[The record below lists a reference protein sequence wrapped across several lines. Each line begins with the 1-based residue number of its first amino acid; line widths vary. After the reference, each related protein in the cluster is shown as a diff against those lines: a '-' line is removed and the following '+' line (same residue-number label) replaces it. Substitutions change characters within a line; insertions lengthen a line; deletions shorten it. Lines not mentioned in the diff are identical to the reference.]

1 MPLRPSYPRS
11 VQCVWP
17 VFSVVPL
24 LLTLVA
30 VSPARSQE
38 RSKATSAVSMAN
50 LPINFEPNQGQAQAP
65 TRFVVR
71 TNNLNVALRPSG
83 IDLLLDNAKH
93 DASRLSLNF
102 VGADAN
108 AELTGSEQKTSYSN
122 YILGADPSRWLSH
135 VQNFGRVTYNA
146 IYPGVSIVFHGNRRQ
161 LEHDFV
167 IQPHADYRL
176 IRVRV
181 DGPRRIQLET
191 DGSLHLVFPDGDLI
205 LEKPEA
211 FQDADGSKKVLSSRF
226 VLLGENEFGFSV
238 GDYDHTKTLT
248 IDPVLTYSTYLADLS
263 LYMSGVATD
272 AAGDT
277 FLTGLVFSSNFPV
290 TANAYQT
297 TCKSCGSSI
306 QQPDVFI
313 TKINA
318 TGTALVYSTF
328 LGGSDYD
335 QPYGIA
341 VDAIGNAVVAGRTA
355 STDFPA
361 KNPIP
366 VGTPGN
372 GTSYGFITSL
382 SPDGSTL
389 NYSSILGG
397 GAQPFQSSDTIV
409 GGVTLD
415 ANGNAYVSGT
425 TDSPV
430 FPTTTGALNMVK
442 PGYPE
447 NVVFV
452 SKFLSSGAL
461 GYSALLGDTS
471 PQNGG
476 GGPIGVFGVAVDAAG
491 SAYIAG
497 SSGTLWPTTNG
508 AFQTTIPGATPYAA
522 PFVTKLSPDGS
533 SLAYST
539 FLGDGG
545 YPTGITVK
553 PASGQAF
560 VTGQYSGSSAGNNFP
575 TTSNAYQKSIGN
587 SACCASFFTEFSA
600 DGASLLY
607 SSYFAPDLSAGSS
620 FTTTSGIALDT
631 ANNIWLVGSTTS
643 TQFLLKYPLQSMGAN
658 QFGAPP
664 ITAFLSRFDAA
675 GANLTFS
682 SYFGGTAQGG
692 TIAGIAVD
700 QNNKAHIAGTTGD
713 ALFTTPG
720 AYLSSVTPPPQFI
733 ENTYGYA
740 AVIDADTAAPSLCF
754 NPQSLYFGNIAL
766 NTSSTNTVAV
776 TNCGNATLRISSVQS
791 SNPLFTIPAA
801 SNTCLQ
807 NVAANASCN
816 IATVFTPTAVG
827 LDSGTLTITSNA
839 PVSTASLS
847 IQGTGAVPQISTQ
860 TTSITFDPQFIGQTS
875 PQQFVMVSNTGG
887 VPLTINLPQTT
898 VSAGFAYTQ
907 SGCDLPVYPQG
918 SSCFFF
924 LTFTPQ
930 VAGTL
935 TGTLKIAS
943 NDPANPVVS
952 INLSGIGYSSYPV
965 PSLTSLSSPTIQAG
979 STQVSLQVY
988 GTNFFP
994 ASVVR
999 IAGNAQ
1005 PTTYLNSTS
1014 LTATLDPSLV
1024 ASIGELHVTVLNPN
1038 PGGGETPPLTITVYQ
1053 SIPLAA
1059 RDMVYEP
1066 FSQLLFA
1073 AVGAAASNNPNTIAV
1088 IDPAAGKVK
1097 QYVSVGKDPRH
1108 LAVSGDGQYL
1118 YVGLDG
1124 DHTIQRINLTTLAV
1138 EKTFPLPVDPSF
1150 GLLTVT
1156 DMKVVPGS
1164 PQSVVTALSWVASPS
1179 EAGIALFNDNGLV
1192 NWLSYS
1198 YTGGYVTVDSF
1209 AFVGNPP
1216 VIYALPLTI
1225 VSPQTFGYFTLD
1237 SSGIHLQITGTSG
1250 STQQATGST
1259 ITSDGTLLY
1268 TNAGQ
1273 VWNPPSA
1280 LVGTYNPALF
1290 YAASVV
1296 PDDSLG
1302 RTFFLNPFSS
1312 ANGYQGT
1319 SVDAY
1324 DQQSFAF
1331 VGTVPFL
1338 STVIFGPNALALN
1351 RWGSDGFAFVVGDFV
1366 QATGTDQVILFR
1378 SSIAHA
1384 TSGSNPVPVLSSLSS
1399 SSVTAGG
1406 SPFVLT
1412 AQGSSFVPGSI
1423 LQWNGSARTTTFVSA
1438 AQLTANIPASD
1449 IAQPGSAQIT
1459 VVNPM
1464 PGGGTSSSLAFTIA
1478 PAPALASFQPAT
1490 LTFASQT
1497 VGTQSTAQTVTLQN
1511 PGGSALT
1518 VSSIQSSGDFAQTNN
1533 CPASLAPLSSCAISV
1548 TFTPTVIGARPATLT
1563 VSDNAANGPQTLAL
1577 SGIGTAPDFAFGTGG
1592 SNTSSATV
1600 TAGQTATYSLSIV
1613 SAPGSSGTVVLTCT
1627 QVPMNAT
1634 CKVKPSSL
1642 TLTPG
1647 SIGSFTVTVLTT
1659 ASGSAS
1665 LVTHLSIATAT
1676 CGFVWLLGLP
1686 QVLRKRKSGVSASG
1700 LFSIVLGGVVS
1711 LAISAC
1717 LVGCAGGSSRPT
1729 TPLSVTPKGSYTLQV
1744 VATQGTT
1751 SHTQSI
1757 TLVVQ

>member
-1 MPLRPSYPRS
+1 MLVRPLCSRFISCWM
-11 VQCVWP
+11 VIA
-17 VFSVVPL
+17 
-24 LLTLVA
+24 VA
-30 VSPARSQE
+30 VLLFGLCTASRATGQE
-38 RSKATSAVSMAN
+38 PVITSGALALAN
-50 LPINFEPNQGQAQAP
+50 LPINFEPNQGQARAP
-65 TRFVVR
+65 IRFVVR
-71 TNNLNVALRPSG
+71 ANNLNIGLRSSG
-83 IDLLLDNAKH
+83 VDLLLGNAKV
-93 DASRLSLNF
+93 DASKMSLNF
-102 VGADAN
+102 VGADGN
-108 AELTGSEQKTSYSN
+108 AEIIGSDLKTSYSN
-122 YILGADPSRWLSH
+122 YILGAEPSRWLSH
-135 VQNFGRVTYNA
+135 VPNFGRVTYTTV
-146 IYPGVSIVFHGNRRQ
+146 YPGISVVFHGNGRQ

-167 IQPHADYRL
+167 IQPGADHRL

-181 DGPRRIQLET
+181 EGPKRIQIQT
-191 DGSLHLVFPDGDLI
+191 DGSLRLAFPDGDLI
-205 LEKPEA
+205 FEKPEA
-211 FQDADGSKKVLSSRF
+211 FQNLAGNKSVVPSRF
-226 VLLGENEFGFSV
+226 VLLNEKEFGFSV
-238 GDYDHTKTLT
+238 AEYDHTKTLI
-248 IDPVLTYSTYLADLS
+248 IDPILTYSTYLADLA
-263 LYMSGVATD
+263 LVMSGVATD

-277 FLTGLVFSSNFPV
+277 FLTGLVFSSSFPV
-290 TANAYQT
+290 TPSAFQT
-297 TCKSCGSSI
+297 ACKSCGSSI

-355 STDFPA
+355 STDFPT

-372 GTSYGFITSL
+372 GTFYGFITSL

-389 NYSSILGG
+389 NYSSVLGG

-476 GGPIGVFGVAVDAAG
+476 GGPIGVFGIAVDAGG
-491 SAYIAG
+491 SAYITG

-508 AFQTTIPGATPYAA
+508 AFQTTIPGTNQYAA

-553 PASGQAF
+553 RASGEAF
-560 VTGQYSGSSAGNNFP
+560 VTGQYSGNSTGNNFP
-575 TTSNAYQKSIGN
+575 TTSSAYQKSIGN

-600 DGASLLY
+600 NGSSLLY

-620 FTTTSGIALDT
+620 FTTTSGIALDA
-631 ANNIWLVGSTTS
+631 ANNIWLVGNTTS
-643 TQFLLKYPLQSMGAN
+643 AQFLLKYPLQSIPAN
-658 QFGAPP
+658 QLGSPS
-664 ITAFLSRFDAA
+664 TTGFLSRFDAA

-692 TIAGIAVD
+692 TIAGIAID
-700 QNNKAHIAGTTGD
+700 PNNKAHIAGTTGD

-720 AYLSSVTPPPQFI
+720 AYLSSVTPPPQFT

-754 NPQSLYFGNIAL
+754 NPQSLYFGNTAL
-766 NTSSTNTVAV
+766 NTSSTNTVVV
-776 TNCGNATLRISSVQS
+776 TNCGNAALRISSVQS

-807 NVAANASCN
+807 NVVANASCN

-847 IQGTGAVPQISTQ
+847 IQGTGAVPQISLQ

-875 PQQFVMVSNTGG
+875 PQQFVVVSNTGG
-887 VPLTINLPQTT
+887 VPLTINLAQTT
-898 VSAGFAYTQ
+898 ASAGFAYTQ

-1005 PTTYLNSTS
+1005 PTTYQNSTS

-1024 ASIGELHVTVLNPN
+1024 ATIGELHVTVLNPN
-1038 PGGGETPPLTITVYQ
+1038 PAGGETPPLTITVYQ

-1059 RDMVYEP
+1059 RAMVYEP

-1073 AVGAAASNNPNTIAV
+1073 AIGAAASNNPNTIAV

-1124 DHTIQRINLTTLAV
+1124 DHAIQRINLTTLVV

-1150 GLLTVT
+1150 GLLTVA
-1156 DMKVVPGS
+1156 DMKTVPGS
-1164 PQSVVTALSWVASPS
+1164 PQSVVAALFRLASPA
-1179 EAGIALFNDNGLV
+1179 EDGIAIFNDGGLV
-1192 NWLSYS
+1192 NWLIDSYLD
-1198 YTGGYVTVDSF
+1198 TVDSLAITSNPAVVYTLPG
-1209 AFVGNPP
+1209 AFTSF
-1216 VIYALPLTI
+1216 TI
-1225 VSPQTFGYFTLD
+1225 D
-1237 SSGIHLQITGTSG
+1237 STGIHLRSG
-1250 STQQATGST
+1250 GNVSSQNLGYSVE
-1259 ITSDGTLLY
+1259 SDGKLVY
-1268 TNAGQ
+1268 TTGGL
-1273 VWNPPSA
+1273 VWDPSSQS
-1280 LVGTYNPALF
+1280 VIGTYKIPF
-1290 YAASVV
+1290 VFQSVSVV

-1302 RTFFLNPFSS
+1302 RTFFLNTFATYSY
-1312 ANGYQGT
+1312 YQAT

-1324 DQQSFAF
+1324 DQNSFAF
-1331 VGTVPFL
+1331 VATVPFL
-1338 STVIFGPNALALN
+1338 SSSVFGPDAVALN

-1366 QATGTDQVILFR
+1366 QTTGSNQVILFR
-1378 SSIAHA
+1378 SSIAHV
-1384 TSGSNPVPVLSSLSS
+1384 TSGSSAVPVLSSLSS

-1412 AQGSSFVPGSI
+1412 AQGSSFVPGST

-1449 IAQPGSAQIT
+1449 LAHPGAAQIT

-1464 PGGGTSSSLAFTIA
+1464 PGGGTSSPLAFTIA
-1478 PAPALASFQPAT
+1478 PAPALASVQPAA
-1490 LTFASQT
+1490 LTFGSQT
-1497 VGTQSTAQTVTLQN
+1497 VGTQSKAQTVTLQN

-1518 VSSIQSSGDFAQTNN
+1518 VSSIQASGDFTQTNN
-1533 CPASLAPLSSCAISV
+1533 CPASLTPLSSCAISV
-1548 TFTPTVIGARPATLT
+1548 TFAPTVAGARQATLT
-1563 VSDNAANGPQTLAL
+1563 VTDNVANSPQTLAL
-1577 SGIGTAPDFAFGTGG
+1577 SGTGTVPDFAFGTGG
-1592 SNTSSATV
+1592 SNTASATV
-1600 TAGQTATYSLSIV
+1600 TAGQTATYSLSVV
-1613 SAPGSSGTVVLTCT
+1613 SAPTSSGTMLLTCT
-1627 QVPMNAT
+1627 QVPINAS
-1634 CKVKPSSL
+1634 CKVNPSSL

-1647 SIGSFTVTVLTT
+1647 SAGNFAVSVAT
-1659 ASGSAS
+1659 AASTSAS
-1665 LVTHLSIATAT
+1665 LAKSFSLTTAT

-1686 QVLRKRKSGVSASG
+1686 IALRKRKSQFSAVG
-1700 LFSIVLGGVVS
+1700 RFSILLVGIVS
-1711 LAISAC
+1711 LVISAGIA
-1717 LVGCAGGSSRPT
+1717 GCGGGSSSQT
-1729 TPLSVTPKGSYTLQV
+1729 TPPSVTPKGTYILQV
-1744 VATQGTT
+1744 VATEGTT
-1751 SHTQSI
+1751 SHSQSI

>member
-135 VQNFGRVTYNA
+135 VPNFGRVTYST
-146 IYPGVSIVFHGNRRQ
+146 IYPGVNVIFHGNGRQ

-167 IQPHADYRL
+167 IQPGADYRL

-181 DGPRRIQLET
+181 DGPRRIQFQA
-191 DGSLHLVFPDGDLI
+191 DGSLSLVFPDGDLI

-211 FQDADGSKKVLSSRF
+211 FQDLAGKKRLLPSHF

-238 GDYDHTKTLT
+238 EDYDHTKTLT
-248 IDPVLTYSTYLADLS
+248 IDPVLTYSTYLADLY
-263 LYMSGVATD
+263 LVMSGVATD
-272 AAGDT
+272 TAGDT
-277 FLTGLVFSSNFPV
+277 FVTGLVFSSNFPV
-290 TANAYQT
+290 TPNAYQT

-306 QQPDVFI
+306 QKPDVFI
-313 TKINA
+313 SKINA
-318 TGTALVYSTF
+318 SGTALVYSTF

-341 VDAIGNAVVAGRTA
+341 VDATGNAVVVGRTA
-355 STDFPA
+355 SMDFPV

-366 VGTPGN
+366 VGTSGN
-372 GTSYGFITSL
+372 GTFYGFISSL
-382 SPDGSTL
+382 SPDGSAL
-389 NYSSILGG
+389 NYSSVLGG
-397 GAQPFQSSDTIV
+397 GAQPLQSSDTIV
-409 GGVTLD
+409 GGVALD
-415 ANGNAYVSGT
+415 KNGNAYISGT

-442 PGYPE
+442 PGYPN

-452 SKFLSSGAL
+452 CKFLSNGAL

-476 GGPIGVFGVAVDAAG
+476 GGPIGVFGIAVDTAG

-497 SSGTLWPTTNG
+497 SSGTLWPITNG
-508 AFQTTIPGATPYAA
+508 AFQTTIPGTNQYAA

-545 YPTGITVK
+545 YPTGIMVK
-553 PASGQAF
+553 PASGEAF
-560 VTGQYSGSSAGNNFP
+560 VTGQYSGNSTGNNFP
-575 TTSNAYQKSIGN
+575 TTSSAYQKSIGN
-587 SACCASFFTEFSA
+587 SVCCASFFTEFSA
-600 DGASLLY
+600 NGSSLLY

-631 ANNIWLVGSTTS
+631 ANNIWLVGNTS
-643 TQFLLKYPLQSMGAN
+643 SAQFLLKYPLQAIGAN
-658 QFGAPP
+658 QLGAPS
-664 ITAFLSRFDAA
+664 TTGFLSRFDAA
-675 GANLTFS
+675 GSNLTFS

-692 TIAGIAVD
+692 TIAGIAID
-700 QNNKAHIAGTTGD
+700 PNNKAHIAGTTGD

-720 AYLSSVTPPPQFI
+720 AYLSSVAAPPQGGG
-733 ENTYGYA
+733 NTYGYA
-740 AVIDADTAAPSLCF
+740 AVIDADSAAPSLCF
-754 NPQSLYFGNIAL
+754 NSQNLFYGNVAL
-766 NTSSTNTVAV
+766 NTSFTNTLTV
-776 TNCGNATLRISSVQS
+776 TNCGNAPLRTSSVQT
-791 SNPLFTIPAA
+791 SNPHFTIPAA

-807 NVAANASCN
+807 SVAASASCK
-816 IATVFTPTAVG
+816 IAIVFTPTAVG
-827 LDSGTLTITSNA
+827 LDSGTITITSNA

-847 IQGTGAVPQISTQ
+847 IQGTGAVPQISPQ

-907 SGCDLPVYPQG
+907 AGCDQPVYPG
-918 SSCFFF
+918 GNCVLF

-930 VAGTL
+930 AAGTL

-1038 PGGGETPPLTITVYQ
+1038 PSGGETPPLTITIYQ

-1059 RDMVYEP
+1059 RAMVYEP

-1124 DHTIQRINLTTLAV
+1124 DHAIQRINLTTLAV

-1150 GLLTVT
+1150 GLLTVA
-1156 DMKVVPGS
+1156 DMKTVPGS
-1164 PQSVVTALSWVASPS
+1164 PQSVVVALFRLASPA
-1179 EAGIALFNDNGLV
+1179 EDGIALFNDGGLV
-1192 NWLSYS
+1192 NWLIDSYLD
-1198 YTGGYVTVDSF
+1198 TVDSLAITSNPAVVYTLPY
-1209 AFVGNPP
+1209 AFTSF
-1216 VIYALPLTI
+1216 TI
-1225 VSPQTFGYFTLD
+1225 D
-1237 SSGIHLQITGTSG
+1237 STGIHLQSG
-1250 STQQATGST
+1250 GNVSSQNLGYSVE
-1259 ITSDGTLLY
+1259 SDGKLVY
-1268 TNAGQ
+1268 TTGGL
-1273 VWNPPSA
+1273 VWNPSSQS
-1280 LVGTYNPALF
+1280 VIGTYKVPF
-1290 YAASVV
+1290 VFQSVGVV

-1302 RTFFLNPFSS
+1302 RTFFLNTFATYSY
-1312 ANGYQGT
+1312 YQAT

-1324 DQQSFAF
+1324 DQNSFAF
-1331 VGTVPFL
+1331 IATVPFL
-1338 STVIFGPNALALN
+1338 SSSVFGPDAVALN
-1351 RWGSDGFAFVVGDFV
+1351 RWGSDGFAFVVGNFV

-1378 SSIAHA
+1378 SSIAHV

-1399 SSVTAGG
+1399 SSVTAGR
-1406 SPFVLT
+1406 SPFVVN
-1412 AQGSSFVPGSI
+1412 AQGSSFVPGSV
-1423 LQWNGSARTTTFVSA
+1423 LRWNGSARTTTFVSV

-1449 IAQPGSAQIT
+1449 IAQPGTAQIT

-1464 PGGGTSSSLAFTIA
+1464 PGGGTSSSFTFTIA

-1518 VSSIQSSGDFAQTNN
+1518 VSSIQSSGDFTQTNN

-1548 TFTPTVIGARPATLT
+1548 TFTPTVAGARQATLT
-1563 VSDNAANGPQTLAL
+1563 VTDNPANSPQTLAL
-1577 SGIGTAPDFAFGTGG
+1577 SGTGTAPDFAFGTGG

-1613 SAPGSSGTVVLTCT
+1613 STPGSSGTVMLNCT

-1647 SIGSFTVTVLTT
+1647 STGSFTVTVVTT
-1659 ASGSAS
+1659 ASASAS
-1665 LVTHLSIATAT
+1665 LVTHFSIATAT

-1686 QVLRKRKSGVSASG
+1686 QALRKRKSGVSGAD
-1700 LFSIVLGGVVS
+1700 LFSTVLGGVLS

-1717 LVGCAGGSSRPT
+1717 LVGCGGGSSPATT
-1729 TPLSVTPKGSYTLQV
+1729 TPPSVTPKGSYTLQV